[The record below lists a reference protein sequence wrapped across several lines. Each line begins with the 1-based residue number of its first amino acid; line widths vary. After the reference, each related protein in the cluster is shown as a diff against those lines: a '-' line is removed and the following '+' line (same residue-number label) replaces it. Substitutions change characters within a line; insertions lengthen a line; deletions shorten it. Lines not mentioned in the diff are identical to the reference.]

1 MTIPTIPPEILQKLD
16 QLNAWRV
23 ERERD
28 YGHFGQQ
35 LNLLWDDI
43 DQGLLGAQA
52 KTGKW
57 YQQIKRIKANTP
69 KPDIEALQAE
79 LDEYFANLSNTE
91 NET

>member
-1 MTIPTIPPEILQKLD
+1 MTVPAIPTEILQKLD
-16 QLNAWRV
+16 QLTTWRV

-43 DQGLLGAQA
+43 DQGLLGPQA

-57 YQQIKRIKANTP
+57 YQQIKSIKENNP
-69 KPDIEALQAE
+69 KPDIEKLQAE
-79 LDEYFANLSNTE
+79 LDYFFANLSKTE
-91 NET
+91 